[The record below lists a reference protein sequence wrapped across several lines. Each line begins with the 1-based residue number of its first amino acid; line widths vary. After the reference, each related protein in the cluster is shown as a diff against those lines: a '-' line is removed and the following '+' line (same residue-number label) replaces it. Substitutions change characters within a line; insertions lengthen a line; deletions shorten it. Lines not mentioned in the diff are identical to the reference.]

1 MQHRYVGDVGDFGK
15 YALLNA
21 LACSGL
27 RLGVIWYL
35 NEFEED
41 NADGNFIYFG
51 HLESLDSQLYKRLG
65 QIRETKRHLSQIHSG
80 GVLPADT
87 LFFDGVLPR
96 PDAPCYS
103 QRQREPEKRRREAW
117 FGKANEAMST
127 AQLVFLDP
135 DNGIEPSGLAM
146 HSTRACKYAFESEV
160 RRLIAS
166 GKSVIVY
173 QHQNRNGTLE
183 QQVGRAMMRFADV
196 SKRTFAI
203 TFHAYAVRA
212 YIVLTG
218 NSTHKR
224 LLNDC
229 CIPFLKKGWNQVFRM
244 VDTIQT

>member
-15 YALLNA
+15 FALLNA
-21 LACSGL
+21 FAASGL

-51 HLESLDSQLYKRLG
+51 HLESLDSQLYERLG
-65 QIRETKRHLSQIHSG
+65 HIRETKRHLSQIHSG
-80 GVLPADT
+80 SVLPADT

-103 QRQREPEKRRREAW
+103 PRQREPEKQRREAW
-117 FGKANEAMST
+117 FRNANEAMST

-135 DNGIEPSGLAM
+135 DNGIEPRGFGM

-173 QHQNRNGTLE
+173 QHQNRNGTLKE
-183 QQVGRAMMRFADV
+183 QVERSVLRFADV
-196 SKRTFAI
+196 ATDAFAI
-203 TFHAYAVRA
+203 TFHAFAVRA
-212 YIVLTG
+212 YIILPA
-218 NSTHKR
+218 NKTHKE
-224 LLNDC
+224 LLSKC
-229 CIPFLKKGWNQVFRM
+229 CTQFLEGGWGSVFHSALRKK
-244 VDTIQT
+244 